1 MVRACV
7 RAVQTKTTPI
17 GIEPKTL
24 YGVIRTST
32 IYADI
37 CALQS
42 DAMVSLLSTD
52 RFQAR
57 AMDQQHPRQ
66 PASVRTSNSVD
77 INSTTLM
84 GCTDPPSHTPRQG
97 GWRTSS
103 MTSRGRTLL
112 WNSCQ
117 RAQLR

>member
-42 DAMVSLLSTD
+42 DAMVSLLSQTD
-52 RFQAR
+52 SRHGR
-57 AMDQQHPRQ
+57 W
-66 PASVRTSNSVD
+66 TSNIPANRHRYVRRVVLT
-77 INSTTLM
+77 STRR
-84 GCTDPPSHTPRQG
+84 H
-97 GWRTSS
+97 
-103 MTSRGRTLL
+103 
-112 WNSCQ
+112 
-117 RAQLR
+117 